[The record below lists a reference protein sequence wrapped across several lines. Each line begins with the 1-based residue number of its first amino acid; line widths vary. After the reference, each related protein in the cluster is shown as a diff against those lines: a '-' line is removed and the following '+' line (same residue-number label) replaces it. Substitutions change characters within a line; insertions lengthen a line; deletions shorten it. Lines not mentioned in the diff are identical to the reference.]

1 MTLQAADRE
10 FSFYTR
16 GQHRELIL
24 ASWRNAL
31 RELLNPETGVEFTET
46 EIATATAEGGRWW
59 TEADAIDAV
68 LMGEQQRA
76 LWLADQV
83 RIDRASTSWLR
94 GYHGAMW
101 GESPLPG
108 TGGYGTVATTAQAGT
123 VWTGSTTIPD
133 GTAIYGT
140 DAAGLSY
147 QVHDTKIT
155 PGSGEIEVVVE
166 GRDTGRATNLVVG
179 DVITWANP
187 TPAMGATATVV
198 EDFVGGTSDETDA
211 EFARR
216 LIARIRHKPAA
227 GNQSH
232 FRVWARA
239 ASNAVEDAA
248 VYSCAFHAGSVLV
261 VPIQK
266 RSGAAGPNTRIAG
279 TTVLEAVRNRLV
291 PRLSPDVPARAH
303 VVVLPAVAEPSN
315 LLLNLS
321 MAKGSSNG
329 FADLYPWP
337 GYTSAVSEV
346 TVVTDE
352 THFTMHS
359 DTALPSGVTAPR
371 LMRWNEATSR
381 FEALSVSSV
390 TSAGGGLYDV
400 VLSVSASVAV
410 GDYISPDTSRRT
422 LIAEAVESYFDE
434 RGPGEVVDLDDD
446 DRAHRAYRFPEPHEE
461 LPYRAGSTVTTRLGD
476 VLGLALADS
485 ELISASV
492 TTPSVP
498 ATPIEGP
505 SQVTL
510 GKVAVYA
517 F

>member
-1 MTLQAADRE
+1 LTLQAADRE
-10 FSFYTR
+10 FSFFTR

-31 RELLNPETGVEFTET
+31 RELLNPDTGVEFTES
-46 EIATATAEGGRWW
+46 EIATATADGSRWW

-101 GESPLPG
+101 GESPLTG
-108 TGGYGTVATTAQAGT
+108 TGGYGTVTTTAQAST

-147 QVHDTKIT
+147 QVRATTVT
-155 PGSGEIEVVVE
+155 PGNGVVELVVE
-166 GRDTGRATNLVVG
+166 GRDTGRQTNLVVG

-239 ASNAVEDAA
+239 ASNAVEDAC
-248 VYSCAFHAGSVLV
+248 VYSCAFHSGSVLV
-261 VPIQK
+261 TPIQK
-266 RSGAAGPNTRIAG
+266 RSGAAGPNARIAG
-279 TTVLEAVRNRLV
+279 LTVLEAVRSRLV
-291 PRLSPDVPARAH
+291 PTLSPDVPARVH
-303 VVVLPAVAEPSN
+303 VVVVPAVAEPSD
-315 LLLNLS
+315 LLMNLS
-321 MAKGSSNG
+321 MARGSSNG
-329 FADLYPWP
+329 WSDLTPWP
-337 GYTSAVSEV
+337 GYTSAVSS
-346 TVVTDE
+346 VVSVADT
-352 THFTMHS
+352 THFRMHS

-371 LMRWNEATSR
+371 LMRWVEATSR
-381 FEALSVSSV
+381 FESLSVSSV
-390 TSAGGGLYDV
+390 ASAGGGNYDV
-400 VLSVSASVAV
+400 VLSVASSVAV

-422 LIAEAVESYFDE
+422 LIAEAIESYFDE
-434 RGPGEVVDLDDD
+434 RGPGEVVDLATD

-492 TTPSVP
+492 TTPTVP

-505 SQVTL
+505 SQVTI

>member
-1 MTLQAADRE
+1 
-10 FSFYTR
+10 
-16 GQHRELIL
+16 
-24 ASWRNAL
+24 
-31 RELLNPETGVEFTET
+31 
-46 EIATATAEGGRWW
+46 
-59 TEADAIDAV
+59 
-68 LMGEQQRA
+68 
-76 LWLADQV
+76 
-83 RIDRASTSWLR
+83 
-94 GYHGAMW
+94 
-101 GESPLPG
+101 
-108 TGGYGTVATTAQAGT
+108 
-123 VWTGSTTIPD
+123 
-133 GTAIYGT
+133 
-140 DAAGLSY
+140 
-147 QVHDTKIT
+147 
-155 PGSGEIEVVVE
+155 
-166 GRDTGRATNLVVG
+166 
-179 DVITWANP
+179 
-187 TPAMGATATVV
+187 MGATATVT
-198 EDFVGGTSDETDA
+198 EDFTGGTADETDA

-227 GNQSH
+227 GNRSH
-232 FRVWARA
+232 FRLWARA

-248 VYSCAFHAGSVLV
+248 VYACAFHAGSVLV

-266 RSGAAGPNTRIAG
+266 RSGAVGPNARIAS
-279 TTVLEAVRNRLV
+279 TAVLEAVRNRLV
-291 PRLSPDVPARAH
+291 PATSPDVPARAH
-303 VVVLPAVAEPSN
+303 VVVLPAVAEPSD

-337 GYTSAVSEV
+337 GYTSAVSSV
-346 TVVTDE
+346 GTVTDS
-352 THFTMHS
+352 THFRMHS

-371 LMRWNEATSR
+371 LMRWNAATSR
-381 FEALSVSSV
+381 FEQLTVTSV
-390 TSAGGGLYDV
+390 TSAGGGNYDV
-400 VLSVSASVAV
+400 VLSVASGVAV

-422 LIAEAVESYFDE
+422 LIAEAIESYFDE

-446 DRAHRAYRFPEPHEE
+446 DRAHRAYRFPEPYEE

-498 ATPIEGP
+498 ATPIDGP

>member
-1 MTLQAADRE
+1 MTLEATDRE
-10 FSFYTR
+10 FSFFTR

-24 ASWRNAL
+24 ALWRNSL
-31 RELLNPETGVEFTET
+31 RELTNPDTGAAFTET

-59 TEADAIDAV
+59 TEADAVDAV

-94 GYHGAMW
+94 GYHGVMW
-101 GESPLPG
+101 GEAPLPG
-108 TGGYGTVATTAQAGT
+108 TGGSGTVLATATPGT

-133 GTAIYGT
+133 GSAIYGT
-140 DAAGLSY
+140 DAAGLRY
-147 QVHDTKIT
+147 QVRATETTD
-155 PGSGEIEVVVE
+155 GSGEVELVVE
-166 GRDTGRATNLVVG
+166 GIDTGRATNLVEG

-187 TPAMGATATVV
+187 TPAMGATATVT
-198 EDFVGGTSDETDA
+198 EDFSGGTSDETDV

-227 GNQSH
+227 GNASH
-232 FRVWARA
+232 FRLWARA
-239 ASNAVEDAA
+239 ASNAVEDAC

-266 RSGAAGPNTRIAG
+266 RSGVAGPNARIAG
-279 TTVLEAVRNRLV
+279 LTVLEDVRDRLV

-303 VVVLPAVAEPSN
+303 VVVVPAVAEPSD

-329 FADLYPWP
+329 WTDLYPWP
-337 GYTSAVSEV
+337 GYTSGVS
-346 TVVTDE
+346 VVSSVLSSTS
-352 THFTMHS
+352 FWMHS
-359 DTALPSGVTAPR
+359 DTSLPAGVTAPS
-371 LMRWNEATSR
+371 LMRWNESTSR
-381 FEALSVSSV
+381 FESLSVSSV
-390 TSAGGGLYDV
+390 SSLGAGLYAV
-400 VLSVSASVAV
+400 TLSVSSSVAV
-410 GDYISPDTSRRT
+410 GDYISPDTAKRLT
-422 LIAEAVESYFDE
+422 IAEAIESYFDE
-434 RGPGEVVDLDDD
+434 RGPGEVVDLDED

-476 VLGLALADS
+476 ALGLALADA

-492 TTPSVP
+492 TTPTLP
-498 ATPIEGP
+498 ATVIEGP

-510 GKVAVYA
+510 GNVAVYA

>member
-10 FSFYTR
+10 FSFFTR
-16 GQHRELIL
+16 GELRELIL
-24 ASWRNAL
+24 ASWRTAL
-31 RELLNPETGVEFTET
+31 RELTNPETGTAFTET
-46 EIATATAEGGRWW
+46 EIGTATAQGGRWW
-59 TEADAIDAV
+59 AEADAIDVV

-94 GYHGAMW
+94 GYHGPMW

-108 TGGYGTVATTAQAGT
+108 TGGSGPVLATALSGTI
-123 VWTGSTTIPD
+123 WTGSTTIPD
-133 GTAIYGT
+133 GAAIYGT
-140 DAAGLSY
+140 DASGLRY
-147 QVHDTKIT
+147 QVRASATT
-155 PGSGEIEVVVE
+155 PGSGEVTLTLE
-166 GRDTGRATNLVVG
+166 GIDTGRATNLVVG
-179 DVITWANP
+179 DVITWVNP
-187 TPAMGATATVV
+187 TPAMGATAVV
-198 EDFVGGTSDETDA
+198 TEDFTGGTADETDA

-216 LIARIRHKPAA
+216 LAARIRHKPAA

-239 ASNAVEDAA
+239 ASNAVEDAC

-261 VPIQK
+261 TPIQK
-266 RSGAAGPNTRIAG
+266 RSGVAGPNARIAS
-279 TTVLEAVRNRLV
+279 TAVLEAVRNRLV
-291 PRLSPDVPARAH
+291 PTQSPDVPARVH
-303 VVVLPAVAEPSN
+303 VVVVPAVAEPSD

-329 FADLYPWP
+329 WTDLNPWP
-337 GYTSAVSEV
+337 VYTSSVSAVVSV
-346 TVVTDE
+346 DDAL
-352 THFTMHS
+352 HFTMHS
-359 DTALPSGVTAPR
+359 DAALPSGVTAPSM
-371 LMRWNEATSR
+371 MRWNASTSR
-381 FEALSVSSV
+381 FEQLSVSSV
-390 TSAGGGLYDV
+390 TAAGAGLYDV
-400 VLSVSASVAV
+400 VLSVSSGVTA
-410 GDYISPDTSRRT
+410 GDFISPDTSRRT
-422 LIAEAVESYFDE
+422 LIAEAIESYFDE
-434 RGPGEVVDLDDD
+434 RGPGEVVDLDTD

-485 ELISASV
+485 ELISATV

-498 ATPIEGP
+498 ATPLDGP

-510 GKVAVYA
+510 GKVAVYS